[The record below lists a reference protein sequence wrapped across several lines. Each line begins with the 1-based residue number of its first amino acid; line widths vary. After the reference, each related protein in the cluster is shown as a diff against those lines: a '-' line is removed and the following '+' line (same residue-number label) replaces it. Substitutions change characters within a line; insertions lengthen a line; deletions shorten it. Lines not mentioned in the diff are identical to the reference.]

1 MFVWK
6 IDFIE
11 RHIMGY
17 EKWDANVESG
27 YAAEVDGVMFE
38 VVDRAEDAEKF
49 KSREDAEDFRDNWLR
64 EFDASS
70 GTVEVSEDGEFH
82 DVQVLSSW
90 ELVEL

>member
-6 IDFIE
+6 VDFVE
-11 RHIMGY
+11 RHIMGS
-17 EKWDANVESG
+17 EKWDANAENG
-27 YAAEVDGVMFE
+27 YAAEVDGVLFE
-38 VVDRAEDAEKF
+38 IAADAGEGRKF
-49 KSREDAEDFRDNWLR
+49 ESREDAEDFRDNWLR

>member
-1 MFVWK
+1 MFVWRV
-6 IDFIE
+6 DFIK
-11 RHIMGY
+11 RHIMGS
-17 EKWDANVESG
+17 EKWDANAESG

-49 KSREDAEDFRDNWLR
+49 ESREYAEDFRDNWLR

>member
-6 IDFIE
+6 VNFIE
-11 RHIMGY
+11 RHIMGS
-17 EKWDANVESG
+17 EKWDANAESG

-38 VVDRAEDAEKF
+38 VVDRADDAEKF
-49 KSREDAEDFRDNWLR
+49 ESRKDAEDFRDNWLR

-70 GTVEVSEDGEFH
+70 GSLEVKDGEFH
-82 DVQVLSSW
+82 EVQVLSAW

>member
-6 IDFIE
+6 VDFIE
-11 RHIMGY
+11 RHIMGS
-17 EKWDANVESG
+17 EKWDANAESG

-38 VVDRAEDAEKF
+38 VVDRADDADKF
-49 KSREDAEDFRDNWLR
+49 ESRKDAEDFRDNWLR

-70 GTVEVSEDGEFH
+70 GSLEVKDGEFH
-82 DVQVLSSW
+82 EVQVLSSW

>member
-6 IDFIE
+6 VDFIE
-11 RHIMGY
+11 RHIKGS
-17 EKWDANVESG
+17 ETWDANVESG

-38 VVDRAEDAEKF
+38 VVDRDEDAEKF
-49 KSREDAEDFRDNWLR
+49 ESREDAEDFRDNWLR

-82 DVQVLSSW
+82 DVQVLSGW